1 MSSTTF
7 SGPVTSR
14 NGFVGSVTGNVTG
27 TASAVS
33 GIVNAS
39 ALVSPLST
47 SALLGDKAAAVNTTN
62 KTAGSIVY
70 NTTTK
75 TLYVAQIG
83 GATGAWIDAA
93 DGTTTI
99 TPA

>member
-1 MSSTTF
+1 MAQTRF
-7 SGPVTSR
+7 SGPVKSD
-14 NGFVGSVTGNVTG
+14 NGFEGNLTG
-27 TASAVS
+27 TASTVS
-33 GIVNAS
+33 GVVNAT
-39 ALVSPLST
+39 ALVIPTTT
-47 SALLGDKAAAVNTTN
+47 SALLGSAAAAVNTTN
-62 KTAGSIVY
+62 KTAGSAVY

-75 TLYVAQIG
+75 TIYVAQIG

>member
-1 MSSTTF
+1 MGYSHF
-7 SGPVTSR
+7 SGPVASA
-14 NGFVGSVTGNVTG
+14 NGFEGNLTG
-27 TASAVS
+27 TATAVS
-33 GIVNAS
+33 GVVAATAIKI
-39 ALVSPLST
+39 PTST
-47 SALLGDKAAAVNTTN
+47 STLLGDKTAAVNTTN
-62 KTAGSIVY
+62 KDAGVLIY

-75 TLYVAQIG
+75 TIYVAQIG